1 MGDKIAGS
9 DFEQLQLARRAEG
22 RMPEVESAV
31 YTGVNEHFEPFFN
44 AVSASTAI
52 LR

>member
-22 RMPEVESAV
+22 KDARSKKRSVHGQYMSISS
-31 YTGVNEHFEPFFN
+31 PFLTPYRQAQQF
-44 AVSASTAI
+44 
-52 LR
+52 